1 MGEGRGKVMAEQII
15 EFNIQQAAEEEAG
28 SGCLRSVLA
37 SRADQV
43 ARIVDLPEGEAEE
56 KLLEFVIR
64 YIEDAP
70 KMLNDLEDAA
80 EEAGLADFVEPIVRI
95 AREFFTMPPAELQD
109 ASGLTSLMYEAYLAH
124 RMLEEVNETYINQM
138 GQPLTP
144 MDMTLSNVIIHT
156 LIGEPFANDLDDIT
170 TATVS
175 RLFGRDNPYGSA
187 DFKSFISKQ
196 SANNLVHIWRKW
208 PSMSGEM
215 GLLSNLL

>member
-1 MGEGRGKVMAEQII
+1 MAEQII

-95 AREFFTMPPAELQD
+95 AREFFTMPPAELQGSRRLD
-109 ASGLTSLMYEAYLAH
+109 CASSLGQAASAAYG
-124 RMLEEVNETYINQM
+124 VYPP
-138 GQPLTP
+138 G
-144 MDMTLSNVIIHT
+144 
-156 LIGEPFANDLDDIT
+156 
-170 TATVS
+170 
-175 RLFGRDNPYGSA
+175 GRFLP
-187 DFKSFISKQ
+187 
-196 SANNLVHIWRKW
+196 
-208 PSMSGEM
+208 P
-215 GLLSNLL
+215 